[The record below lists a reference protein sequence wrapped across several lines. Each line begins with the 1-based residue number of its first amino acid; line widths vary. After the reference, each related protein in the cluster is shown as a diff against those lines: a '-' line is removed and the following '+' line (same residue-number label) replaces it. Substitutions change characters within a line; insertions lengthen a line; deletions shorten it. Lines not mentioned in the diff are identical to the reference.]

1 MKMNSYKILF
11 LTVLMMGTLITLSS
25 NNWLGMWMGLEIN
38 LMSFIPLISK
48 SKNKK
53 SSQAMMIYFLSQSI
67 GSLTLLFSVL
77 INPLA
82 FMSISLINEL
92 TKMMIMIGIMIKVGA
107 APFHLWLPEM
117 MANLNWYECLM
128 LMTWQK
134 IAPLTILSMIYPNS
148 WFIYV
153 SVMLSA
159 GVGSI
164 GGLNQ
169 TSLRKI
175 LGYSSIN
182 HLSWMMMF
190 MSMNYS
196 WYKYLIIYSMLIVM
210 ICVMLNK
217 KNALYINQLNSSST
231 TSLENYTYVILF
243 MSIGGLPPFLGF
255 LPKWMVLQSMIN
267 SELYMLMTII
277 LLFSLLTLFYYLRMI
292 TSFILSYST
301 INKWMYTPPMSNILL
316 WLFLSIN
323 LSMPLFMVMGFI

>member
-1 MKMNSYKILF
+1 MNSNKILF
-11 LTVLMMGTLITLSS
+11 LSILILSTFITLSS

-67 GSLTLLFSVL
+67 GSMILLFSIL
-77 INPLA
+77 INPLT
-82 FMSISLINEL
+82 FMNIEL
-92 TKMMIMIGIMIKVGA
+92 AHELAKMMIMIGIMIKVGA

-117 MANLNWYECLM
+117 MANLTWYECML

-134 IAPLTILSMIYPNS
+134 IAPLVILAMTQPNN
-148 WFIYV
+148 WFLYL

-159 GVGSI
+159 MVGGV

-169 TSLRKI
+169 VSLRKI
-175 LGYSSIN
+175 LAYSSIN

-196 WYKYLIIYSMLIVM
+196 WYKYLIIYSLLIMM
-210 ICVMLNK
+210 ICILLNK
-217 KNALYINQLNSSST
+217 KNAFYINQLNASSST
-231 TSLENYTYVILF
+231 NMENYTYITLF
-243 MSIGGLPPFLGF
+243 LSIGGLPPFLGF

-267 SELYMLMTII
+267 SELYMLMTIV
-277 LLFSLLTLFYYLRMI
+277 LLFSLLTLFYYLRMT
-292 TSFILSYST
+292 TSFILSYSM
-301 INKWMYTPPMSNILL
+301 INKWINSPSMSNLL
-316 WLFLSIN
+316 LYSFLLIN